1 MAPSVGKGWINIMRV
16 TDISRTD
23 FPKITEYFT
32 GKLTESFWVRTAQF
46 CFLLS
51 QWTRQSRALLMD
63 IKSGCT
69 CVWVRERECMC
80 VCLSLCRGVAGGG
93 REVETALGLSDW
105 LACTVWWK
113 PIALPKRLQTFSW
126 KTQISNLVISNLGL
140 GGYVVSA
147 VTL

>member
-32 GKLTESFWVRTAQF
+32 GKLTESFWVRRGQV

-51 QWTRQSRALLMD
+51 QWTRQSRALPLY
-63 IKSGCT
+63 IQSGCT
-69 CVWVRERECMC
+69 CVWVRENAC
-80 VCLSLCRGVAGGG
+80 VCVSLCRGVAGGG
-93 REVETALGLSDW
+93 REVETALGLSSDW

-113 PIALPKRLQTFSW
+113 PIALPRCLQTSSW
-126 KTQISNLVISNLGL
+126 KTQMISNLGL
-140 GGYVVSA
+140 GGYMVSTA
-147 VTL
+147 TL